1 MTKQTSLVMKI
12 TVFVVV
18 MLTVLSISFLVEARD
33 LPATQGAAVV
43 VTKTS
48 VPSVQPMDLVDVA
61 DGLASWYGRPF
72 HGRRTASGRKYD
84 MHELT
89 AAHKNLPFGS
99 LVRVVNAKTQQRILV
114 EITDRGPFIRKRV
127 IDLSYAAARA
137 LGVSVTPVELQALRP
152 ADVAAHYAGDSTTL
166 LVIDGDYT
174 IHRAAADAVEQL
186 SEPMSF
192 TKAHASLGP
201 DSVILIVPAE
211 GSRGLTYATA
221 RLRVPVN
228 GLDTVDVAVVQ

>member
-33 LPATQGAAVV
+33 LPAAQGVTVV
-43 VTKTS
+43 ATKTS
-48 VPSVQPMDLVDVA
+48 VPPVRSMDLVDVA
-61 DGLASWYGRPF
+61 DGIASWYGRPF

-89 AAHKNLPFGS
+89 AAHRNLPFGS

-152 ADVAAHYAGDSTTL
+152 TDVAAQYAGDSTTL
-166 LVIDGDYT
+166 LVIDGDYN
-174 IHRAAADAVEQL
+174 IHRATADVVEQL

-192 TKAHASLGP
+192 TKAHATLGP

-211 GSRGLTYATA
+211 GNKGLSYATA